1 MLVMKR
7 YLLQTSATYQVIAIS
22 VMIWLLILLAQM
34 VGDASA
40 VTHFVLEYLALPADV
55 DAFVFR
61 PWTLITHSFVHVH
74 TGHLLVNLL
83 GLYAFGVLF
92 EAQVGRKRWWW
103 IYTIGMVMGAIFY
116 WLSIQ
121 WYPYVNHYLVGH
133 SASTMG
139 IVGAMVAWDRK
150 RKVNLW
156 GVVILEVFWL
166 ALIFLVI
173 DLIGVRQGWNVGGH
187 FAHWGGLLA
196 GFVAMK
202 IWSNSDS
209 DVVQYNHRRPK
220 TDEQF
225 NTERLHREEKLN
237 AILDKIGRSGFDSL
251 TQSEKNFL
259 EEQSKK

>member
-1 MLVMKR
+1 MKR
-7 YLLQTSATYQVIAIS
+7 YLLKTSATYQVIAIS
-22 VMIWLLILLAQM
+22 VVIWLLILLAQIL
-34 VGDASA
+34 VDAA
-40 VTHFVLEYLALPADV
+40 VVTHFVLEYLALPADLDV
-55 DAFVFR
+55 FAFR
-61 PWTLITHSFVHVH
+61 PWTLVTHSFVHVH
-74 TGHLLVNLL
+74 TGHVLVNLL

-92 EAQVGRKRWWW
+92 ESQVGRKRWWW
-103 IYTIGMVMGAIFY
+103 VYAIGMTMGAIFY

-133 SASTMG
+133 SASTMS
-139 IVGAMVAWDRK
+139 IVGAMLAWDRK

-166 ALIFLVI
+166 ALIFVII

-202 IWSNSDS
+202 IWSRSESRAVNDL
-209 DVVQYNHRRPK
+209 HRRPK

-225 NTERLHREEKLN
+225 NLERIQREEKLN

-251 TQSEKNFL
+251 TQTEKNFL
-259 EEQSKK
+259 EQQSKK